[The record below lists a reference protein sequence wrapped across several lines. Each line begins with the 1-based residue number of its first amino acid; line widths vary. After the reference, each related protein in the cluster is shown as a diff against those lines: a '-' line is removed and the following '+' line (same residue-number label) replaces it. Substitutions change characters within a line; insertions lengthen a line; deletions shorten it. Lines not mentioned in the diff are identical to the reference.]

1 MSDLPQLIYGWH
13 PVLEALEA
21 NHPIEKILL
30 RKGISGRGA
39 EQLLRIT
46 QERNIPVQEVPQE
59 KLNRTTR
66 GQHQGLIA
74 FRSVVPNP
82 DIQNIV
88 AQIFEAGQSP
98 FIVLLDQVSDVRNMG
113 AIARSALCFGAHA
126 LVIPSRGS
134 ALISEDTIKSSAG
147 ALLHLPLC
155 RVWNLKDTIRELKES
170 GLHFFAVHEKGELQ
184 PSKAD
189 LNQPLML
196 MLGSEHEGISPAY
209 LSLAD
214 SSISIPQTG
223 PVSSLNVSVAAGI
236 LAYETFKQRKD

>member
-82 DIQNIV
+82 DIQDIV
-88 AQIFEAGQSP
+88 AQIF
-98 FIVLLDQVSDVRNMG
+98 DVRNMG

-236 LAYETFKQRKD
+236 LAYETFKQRKA